1 MRALL
6 AQRGASWEV
15 SDPSWAATVGD
26 MSPSSVFSRLIRIA
40 SDAVEA
46 ALRSKGT
53 PSGTPR
59 QHPRP
64 AAGGVDSGAGTGYP
78 GDWRGPFQISYDP
91 HEDGQ
96 ADPGEVVWAWI
107 PFEEDHHQG
116 KDRPALIMGRQGS
129 WLLALQVTSQDHDRD
144 AEQEARAGRYWI
156 DIGVGAWDAQGRAS
170 EARVNRVIQLAPQA
184 VRRTGGRLT
193 PERFQLVAQEVT
205 RFW

>member
-6 AQRGASWEV
+6 AQRGASWMV
-15 SDPSWAATVGD
+15 SNRLGTATVGG
-26 MSPSSVFSRLIRIA
+26 MSSSSALGRLIRIA
-40 SDAVEA
+40 SDAIGA
-46 ALRSKGT
+46 ALRSRST
-53 PSGTPR
+53 PGGVPSTPR
-59 QHPRP
+59 QP
-64 AAGGVDSGAGTGYP
+64 APEQVGDGADYP

-91 HEDGQ
+91 HDDGQ
-96 ADPGEVVWAWI
+96 ADPGEVVWAWV
-107 PFEEDHHQG
+107 PFEEDHARG

-170 EARVNRVIQLAPQA
+170 EARVNRVIQLAPHA
-184 VRRTGGRLT
+184 VRRTGGRLS